1 MTIELDGSLTTIS
14 NLIAATGALGTAAY
28 GLVDISKVCR
38 GGISNAGFGHLQ
50 KTLAL
55 FHVAMKAIDKA
66 SPMETIRANWL
77 NGVPKEDQKAI
88 AKSLI
93 RLGLSPSSAGALA
106 KAVGVDADAL
116 KSAAT
121 KIDRGNTLNSDDL
134 NILGRFDVLVSTIL
148 DAGYERADQ
157 LYRNSA
163 KFMAAVVATLLAI
176 IAGWMLHTL
185 PGATPTLDH
194 FAPITEYM
202 TSRDFLLSVLI
213 GIIATP
219 LAPIAKDLSS
229 TLNAAVKA
237 ISSVRR

>member
-1 MTIELDGSLTTIS
+1 MAIEFSGSLSTVA
-14 NLIAATGALGTAAY
+14 NVIAATGALGTAAY

-38 GGISNAGFGHLQ
+38 GGVSNAGFGYLRR
-50 KTLAL
+50 TLAP

-77 NGVPKEDQKAI
+77 NGVPKADQKAI

-93 RLGLSPSSAGALA
+93 RLGLSPSNAGALA

-121 KIDRGNTLNSDDL
+121 KIDKGSTLTSDDL
-134 NILGRFDVLVSTIL
+134 NILGRFDVLVDTIL

-163 KFMAAVVATLLAI
+163 KFLAAVVATVLAI
-176 IAGWMLHTL
+176 VAGWMLQ
-185 PGATPTLDH
+185 
-194 FAPITEYM
+194 
-202 TSRDFLLSVLI
+202 TSPSFIDYIGSKQFLLSVLI

-237 ISSVRR
+237 VSSVRN